1 MNNTYLHFRVKM
13 FLCLF
18 LLTLASLACGV
29 QTVSIPADTQPA
41 PVVSAVVN
49 PTATASHHT
58 LTMYVKASAL
68 NLRECG
74 AVDCPADPQGLKQ
87 GERVTV
93 YLTCTGGKYAD
104 WVSLDV
110 DCTRWVRSSW
120 LEEK

>member
-1 MNNTYLHFRVKM
+1 MKKYLY
-13 FLCLF
+13 LITL
-18 LLTLASLACGV
+18 LLTSLACGV

-41 PVVSAVVN
+41 PVVSAVVT

-87 GERVTV
+87 GQKVVV
-93 YLTCTGGKYAD
+93 YLTCTGGKYTD